1 MNDRVN
7 EGALGDFGSSLI
19 NSLFGDNTVSSWKG
33 MISGKGAKHQLIQDL
48 FLKDFMQD
56 AITSLDNGVRG
67 GFINT
72 KKKSQVVDSEEY
84 AIESV
89 VSSLVLNSV
98 PLSEAHVSKLYSLVE
113 KDKLSRMGYVVEK
126 KNDGFRLI
134 ENKHTKF
141 RNLIESLIEDATGK
155 LTISEFLNEWFTK
168 YMQGV
173 NWKSKSD
180 YVHALILEIEKSY
193 PNIKQPL
200 LKLAQTAF
208 AISKSSPNAPIGMKD
223 EIQKI
228 NKDAEESK
236 PKPTSN
242 IVTESRQTSLV
253 AGHK

>member
-19 NSLFGDNTVSSWKG
+19 NSLFGDNTISWKRLVNDKVG
-33 MISGKGAKHQLIQDL
+33 NHKAIQNL
-48 FLKDFMQD
+48 FLADFIQD

-72 KKKSQVVDSEEY
+72 KKKSQVVDGEEY
-84 AIESV
+84 TIESI

-113 KDKLSRMGYVVEK
+113 KDKLSHMGYVVEK
-126 KNDGFRLI
+126 KNDGFRLV

-141 RNLIESLIEDATGK
+141 KNLIETLIEDSAGR
-155 LTISEFLNEWFTK
+155 LSISEFLNEWFTK

-193 PNIKQPL
+193 PNINQPL

-208 AISKSSPNAPIGMKD
+208 AIAKSSPNAPIGMKD
-223 EIQKI
+223 ALQKI
-228 NKDAEESK
+228 NKDAEDSK
-236 PKPTSN
+236 PKPTN
-242 IVTESRQTSLV
+242 DAVAESRQTSRV